1 MTQLTV
7 GSLFSGIGGID
18 LGLER
23 AGMRTVWFSEIDPYA
38 SRVLAKHWP
47 DVPNHGD
54 ITHIDFRQVEP
65 IDVLAGGFPCQD
77 LSKARTGQRTR
88 GRLDGEKSGLW
99 SEYRRAIRGL
109 RPRYVLV
116 ENVTDLLHG
125 GLDRVLGDLAELGF
139 DAWWRVL
146 AAANVAAPHI
156 RERLFVVAYP
166 RGERDGLPAQEILTG
181 GHFPE
186 YGAWWS
192 AEPRVDR
199 VANGVSC
206 RVDRLRGLGNAVVP
220 QVAELIGGWIIQH
233 ANSEQRE
240 AA

>member
-1 MTQLTV
+1 MRF
-7 GSLFSGIGGID
+7 GSLFAGIGGID

-23 AGMRTVWFSEIDPYA
+23 AGMTCAWQSEIDPYA
-38 SRVLAKHWP
+38 CRVLRKHWP
-47 DVPNHGD
+47 DVPNLGD
-54 ITHIDFRQVEP
+54 ITQIDFRQVTP
-65 IDVLAGGFPCQD
+65 VDVIAGGFPCQD

-99 SEYRRAIRGL
+99 TEYRRAVRDL

-125 GLDRVLGDLAELGF
+125 GLDRVLGDLAELGY

-156 RERLFVVAYP
+156 RERLFVVAHP
-166 RGERDGLPAQEILTG
+166 CGERDRLPPQQIPTG

-186 YGAWWS
+186 HGAWWE
-192 AEPRVDR
+192 AEPGVDR
-199 VANGVSC
+199 VADGVPAQ
-206 RVDRLRGLGNAVVP
+206 VDRLRGLGNAVVP
-220 QVAELIGGWIIQH
+220 QVAELIGGWIVAH
-233 ANSEQRE
+233 A
-240 AA
+240 AATADRRAA